1 MSSATSWRSTWSV
14 WWHHSPER
22 SSREP
27 DGRDQR
33 TREREDGE
41 EPVRFDRG
49 GDRGDPR
56 RPHGRRLRRR
66 RPRERGRPGDGG
78 AVRDAGGDQLH
89 GQGGAGAGL
98 PGTDREALRT
108 AGSESDD
115 GEERGAAGDRLH
127 GFDRGG

>member
-22 SSREP
+22 SRREP
-27 DGRDQR
+27 HGRGDPE
-33 TREREDGE
+33 TREIGAGGG
-41 EPVRFDRG
+41 EPVRLDRG

-89 GQGGAGAGL
+89 GQGGARAGL
-98 PGTDREALRT
+98 PGADREALRT
-108 AGSESDD
+108 AGAEPDD
-115 GEERGAAGDRLH
+115 GEE
-127 GFDRGG
+127 

>member
-33 TREREDGE
+33 TRERGDRGK
-41 EPVRFDRG
+41 PVLVDRG

-66 RPRERGRPGDGG
+66 EPRERGRPDDGG

-89 GQGGAGAGL
+89 GQGGARADL
-98 PGTDREALRT
+98 PLADLRALRR
-108 AGSESDD
+108 ARPQPDG
-115 GEERGAAGDRLH
+115 GEERSAAADRLYRL
-127 GFDRGG
+127 GRG